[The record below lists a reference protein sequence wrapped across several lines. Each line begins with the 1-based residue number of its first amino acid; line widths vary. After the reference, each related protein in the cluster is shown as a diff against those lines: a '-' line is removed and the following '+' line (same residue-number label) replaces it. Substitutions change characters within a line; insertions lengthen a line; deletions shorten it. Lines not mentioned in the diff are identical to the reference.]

1 MYMYVHY
8 LTLAMYNPLNP
19 RVHLYFISVLGK
31 LLGVDCNGVALHL
44 RVCETAL
51 KQVNSEALT

>member
-1 MYMYVHY
+1 MYVHY
-8 LTLAMYNPLNP
+8 MHLTLAMYNPLNP
-19 RVHLYFISVLGK
+19 RVHLYFISVLCK